1 MLWSGTFFLMIF
13 GLAEMETGQSLGKE
27 IKGLIPV
34 KHAHPNILWASPKML
49 PVPGQNLM
57 LLEEVSA
64 VLNAPFTL

>member
-1 MLWSGTFFLMIF
+1 
-13 GLAEMETGQSLGKE
+13 METGQSLGKE

-57 LLEEVSA
+57 PLEEISA
-64 VLNAPFTL
+64 VLNASFTL